1 MNNRNFNKNDKF
13 LFLTNKIFIC
23 IYMLSI
29 TEYINESLSIEEEI
43 NEGIIKDTVNF
54 LKDNIKKIAVS
65 AAVAASILNP
75 ASVKA
80 VNIDASSSESPQIV
94 AAQVMKDVHKTGD
107 VPPAVSGIAKE
118 NPNDAMDSAL
128 DMLSIALGV
137 EKMSLAEATMSGLI
151 TDVYMSNTSDGQKI
165 VTLQLSKD
173 ATNIAMN
180 KKNGDNVMKEI
191 NKQQKQN
198 KKQDFS
204 NDKEIQKIEKKIKKV
219 YGKNSIIEFTSWY
232 KTKGIALQS
241 LSLKVSKFAN
251 DNNTKINRVKTGT
264 YENSSGNAF
273 IGYIVLPGN

>member
-1 MNNRNFNKNDKF
+1 
-13 LFLTNKIFIC
+13 
-23 IYMLSI
+23 MLSI
-29 TEYINESLSIEEEI
+29 TEYINESISIEEKI
-43 NEGIIKDTVNF
+43 NEGIIKDTANF

-80 VNIDASSSESPQIV
+80 VNIDASSSESPQVV

-118 NPNDAMDSAL
+118 NPNDAMNSAL

-219 YGKNSIIEFTSWY
+219 YGKNSIIEFTSWH